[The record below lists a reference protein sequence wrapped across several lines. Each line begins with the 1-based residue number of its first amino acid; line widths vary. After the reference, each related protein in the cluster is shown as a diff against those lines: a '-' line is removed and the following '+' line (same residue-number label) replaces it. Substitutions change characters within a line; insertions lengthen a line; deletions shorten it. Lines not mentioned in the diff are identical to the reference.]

1 MLLLLT
7 NGRNGACGNVNCKQN
22 DMYGFQIINLSFTGC
37 KWPTFNAKV
46 AEFFVV
52 NGRFFY
58 GQSLLCYNGR
68 VWGK

>member
-7 NGRNGACGNVNCKQN
+7 NGRNGACGDMNCKQN
-22 DMYGFQIINLSFTGC
+22 DMYGFQIINLSFTGR

-58 GQSLLCYNGR
+58 GQSQCCVITDVFG
-68 VWGK
+68 